1 MPVPLAHESASNAGG
16 SARSPPL
23 GRQAG
28 HARRGRA
35 RRTLHSSP
43 RPWGAYPHRPP
54 LSRRHCDTRRTSRLS
69 RSGGREAGWLG
80 MSQALGLSAPLRV
93 HSPLPPPPPPGHQR
107 EGATS
112 LKRLAA
118 GISPQS
124 AGPEASPRGLGVGGR
139 ARTQPG
145 GPQWRRPQPLPAA
158 SSPSVPAPMESVARA
173 AHVADTPTRLLN
185 GPPKVRRPRWAGA
198 LHGDPSHAPRERFSL
213 LSPPLGQGPRGRG
226 ASGLGLVHLRRARK

>member
-1 MPVPLAHESASNAGG
+1 M
-16 SARSPPL
+16 ARYEP
-23 GRQAG
+23 
-28 HARRGRA
+28 
-35 RRTLHSSP
+35 SP
-43 RPWGAYPHRPP
+43 RPERAAPRP
-54 LSRRHCDTRRTSRLS
+54 LS
-69 RSGGREAGWLG
+69 
-80 MSQALGLSAPLRV
+80 SA
-93 HSPLPPPPPPGHQR
+93 PPPPPPGHQR

-139 ARTQPG
+139 ARMQPG
-145 GPQWRRPQPLPAA
+145 GPQRRRPQPLPAA

-173 AHVADTPTRLLN
+173 AHVADTPNRLLN

-213 LSPPLGQGPRGRG
+213 LSPAAGTRTARQRSEWAGTCSFAQGPE
-226 ASGLGLVHLRRARK
+226 VT